1 MFSVPSKVLSYLC
14 AGRPVLAAVPP
25 GNLAARVVA
34 RAGAGITVDPTDKG
48 AFIAGALDLLADPSP
63 GRAARKYAERTFD
76 IAAIGERFES
86 ILSPAAQPAGSN
98 AICVLP

>member
-1 MFSVPSKVLSYLC
+1 
-14 AGRPVLAAVPP
+14 VPP

-63 GRAARKYAERTFD
+63 GRAARIYAERTFD